1 MDDDE
6 PPDTSAQTWG
16 STLVALQFALL
27 AVLAWQALDALGRA
41 TPPLGAMACIAAGVV
56 LGLWA
61 LAANRPGNFNIRPQ
75 PREGGRLIEHGPY
88 RWIRH
93 PMYSALLLAGLGVA
107 WLAGNAIAWGAL
119 AALAVVLRLKAGIE
133 EAAMSRAHA
142 GYVGYRQRTKRFVP
156 GVW

>member
-1 MDDDE
+1 MDDDT
-6 PPDTSAQTWG
+6 PHAAPQTRG
-16 STLVALQFALL
+16 LVLVALQFALL
-27 AVLAWQALDALGRA
+27 AVLAWQALAALSRA
-41 TPPLGAMACIAAGVV
+41 PPPFGAAACIAAAVA

-75 PREGGRLIEHGPY
+75 PREGGRLIEQGPY

-107 WLAGNAIAWGAL
+107 WLAGNAVAWAAL
-119 AALAVVLRLKAGIE
+119 AALAVVLMLKAGLE
-133 EAAMSRAHA
+133 EAAMARAHA

-156 GVW
+156 GLW

>member
-1 MDDDE
+1 
-6 PPDTSAQTWG
+6 
-16 STLVALQFALL
+16 
-27 AVLAWQALDALGRA
+27 
-41 TPPLGAMACIAAGVV
+41 
-56 LGLWA
+56 
-61 LAANRPGNFNIRPQ
+61 
-75 PREGGRLIEHGPY
+75 
-88 RWIRH
+88 
-93 PMYSALLLAGLGVA
+93 MYSALLLAGLGVA